1 MQDIAVTPQLPDPSL
16 NTVECVIEG
25 HGKAPSFAGLKQ
37 VFHAV
42 SWCILCISLVFSQF
56 VSQWLLVQLKD
67 WYNKESESGKV
78 EAVMLL
84 SCSVFG
90 LGLILIVIAW
100 NRSQESEF
108 YVCVF
113 FVCVVFVFVRRAVS
127 CMRQHYNIDKAHMNS
142 MQRIGKKF
150 HKYFYWLTFTKGH
163 DDVPSKNAISF
174 LIRYPAVFMACHH
187 LLWILLGIITEPFW
201 GISVLVAVL
210 SVSAALFFLT
220 CELYKDFPAKE
231 RTCACNCCLACNY
244 CRDCNNYCTSFAIA
258 LILVL
263 GGFLAFLLLIFLLLV
278 VAQSFLSE
286 SLISSL
292 VQNGL
297 VFFSTL
303 WFGKSG
309 YLKLDKAKTKPETK
323 NPAAEEYPL
332 HVHVNDEDDDN
343 QIIYSLFN

>member
-1 MQDIAVTPQLPDPSL
+1 MAPQRPDPSL

-25 HGKAPSFAGLKQ
+25 HGKAPSFDGLKQ
-37 VFHAV
+37 LFHAV

-56 VSQWLLVQLKD
+56 VSQWLIVQLKD
-67 WYNKESESGKV
+67 WYNEERESGKV

-100 NRSQESEF
+100 NHSQESEF
-108 YVCVF
+108 YVSVF
-113 FVCVVFVFVRRAVS
+113 FVCVLLVFVRRAVC
-127 CMRQHYNIDKAHMNS
+127 CMWQHYDIDKPHMNGR
-142 MQRIGKKF
+142 QRIGKKF
-150 HKYFYWLTFTKGH
+150 HKYFYWFTFTKGH
-163 DDVPSKNAISF
+163 DEVPSKNAISF
-174 LIRYPAVFMACHH
+174 LVLYPAVFMLCHH
-187 LLWILLGIITEPFW
+187 LLWILLGIITEPYW
-201 GISVLVAVL
+201 GTSVLVAVL
-210 SVSAALFFLT
+210 SVSAALFFLS
-220 CELYKDFPAKE
+220 CEFYKDFPTNE
-231 RTCACNCCLACNY
+231 RDDECD
-244 CRDCNNYCTSFAIA
+244 RDYYTSFTIA

-297 VFFSTL
+297 VLFSTL

-309 YLKLDKAKTKPETK
+309 YLKLDKPKTKPKTKPETK
-323 NPAAEEYPL
+323 DPAVQQNLYI
-332 HVHVNDEDDDN
+332 HVNGEDDDR
-343 QIIYSLFN
+343 QMISHPL